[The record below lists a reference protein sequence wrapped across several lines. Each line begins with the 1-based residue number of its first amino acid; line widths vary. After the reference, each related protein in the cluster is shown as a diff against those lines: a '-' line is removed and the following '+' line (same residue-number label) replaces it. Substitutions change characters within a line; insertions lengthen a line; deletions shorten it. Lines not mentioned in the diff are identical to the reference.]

1 MVPREVAAPAAQLG
15 RLLAVARE
23 AISAG
28 QSAEETLWAVWD
40 ASGLAPR
47 WQAASAAGGA
57 AGAAADRDL
66 DAVLALFDAATRFTD
81 TLPPGAPGLFLDSLA
96 GQEIAGNTLAEQ
108 ATRDETVRILTA
120 HRSKGLEWD
129 LVVVA
134 GVQEETWPDL
144 RLRGSLLGVDELAD
158 AASDPAAGATA
169 ADAAAAALASKL
181 LAEERR
187 SSTWP

>member
-1 MVPREVAAPAAQLG
+1 M
-15 RLLAVARE
+15 
-23 AISAG
+23 
-28 QSAEETLWAVWD
+28 
-40 ASGLAPR
+40 
-47 WQAASAAGGA
+47 
-57 AGAAADRDL
+57 
-66 DAVLALFDAATRFTD
+66 LALFDAATRFTD

-108 ATRDETVRILTA
+108 ATRDEAVRILTA

-158 AASDPAAGATA
+158 AASNPARTPRPRTRRRRPWPPNCWPRSAG
-169 ADAAAAALASKL
+169 
-181 LAEERR
+181 